1 MDIQM
6 ALHIWK
12 DDGTTDGEFDLIF
25 YGTLLDLEL
34 GTICGF
40 NDSTKLE
47 PLLGTSEGD
56 KDDTNDGVLDGEL

>member
-1 MDIQM
+1 M

-34 GTICGF
+34 GTMYGF
-40 NDSTKLE
+40 NDSTN
-47 PLLGTSEGD
+47 LG
-56 KDDTNDGVLDGEL
+56 